1 MIVTDFDEH
10 GNPIYSEDPSSAA
23 ASAAG
28 GGTKS
33 NSEKIFGLV
42 IVLIGL
48 ACTLFI
54 GLKIKR
60 KVAEINKQ
68 AEEQEAKQGGG
79 MKKDK

>member
-10 GNPIYSEDPSSAA
+10 GNPIYSEDPSAA
-23 ASAAG
+23 

-68 AEEQEAKQGGG
+68 AEEQEAKQVGGT
-79 MKKDK
+79 KKDK